1 MKKETVY
8 RVFSHLPT
16 LETDRLILRRMA
28 VTDAEDMFAYA
39 KNEETTRYLTWYP
52 HRDVNYTRR
61 IPAVYRATL
70 PCRFLLRLGAGVEAG
85 SPHDRDLRLYLV

>member
-52 HRDVNYTRR
+52 HRDVN
-61 IPAVYRATL
+61 
-70 PCRFLLRLGAGVEAG
+70 
-85 SPHDRDLRLYLV
+85 